1 MNLSVDFLSRLRC
14 CLISSHSAVKAK
26 AGDNAAEAAGFP
38 GAFVEVEYSVNA
50 IVTKIDELTRG
61 TARECS
67 GSSTAPPSAGRS
79 PPIPR

>member
-38 GAFVEVEYSVNA
+38 GAFVEVEDSVNV
-50 IVTKIDELTRG
+50 IITNIDEPAKGKGAGEFWNLDG
-61 TARECS
+61 TTI
-67 GSSTAPPSAGRS
+67 GW
-79 PPIPR
+79 